1 MKISARISLGLAT
14 ILAFMCTTPAFANR
28 IDAEKDGVKISVW
41 PSHTENS
48 LISITVVLENTT
60 QHSVRNINYEVTFT
74 CGKKSE
80 TASPNGGNY
89 ASKSDPWPSLPPNDK
104 VGFQIELCGVD
115 FSEVSINSASILT
128 FDQDAP
134 NSSSAAPAPE
144 ATAQG
149 PTFKET
155 LDWLISQNVRAGFK
169 VGLTFTRSFKDGAKD
184 YVQPGSPQDIEV
196 RSCTRV
202 EGNTE
207 CAAAIFD
214 QGTEDPA
221 LFQPIPD
228 QVHLYSQTF
237 WIDFTALKPVSIGVN
252 QVVLRS
258 HREEFPATDDHAAY
272 TEIYKY
278 APDPLVYYE
287 IIGLNPVVNGKQS
300 QSSLSYVAYSD
311 QDLANRVAKAL
322 NHAIEVCSGMPK
334 LNPF

>member
-1 MKISARISLGLAT
+1 MKISARISLCLAT

-155 LDWLISQNVRAGFK
+155 LDWVISQNVREGYK
-169 VGLTFTRSFKDGAKD
+169 YHHILTFNYKDGTTRIDDQGASA
-184 YVQPGSPQDIEV
+184 YHVYF
-196 RSCTRV
+196 TRV
-202 EGNTE
+202 DGNPE
-207 CAAAIFD
+207 CAAAN
-214 QGTEDPA
+214 
-221 LFQPIPD
+221 FQPTDEAGNEPAPD
-228 QVHLYSQTF
+228 HVKTQG
-237 WIDFTALKPVSIGVN
+237 WIDFTASAPASIGVK
-252 QVVLRS
+252 QSVFHS
-258 HREEFPATDDHAAY
+258 TTEEWGAEGSKPAY
-272 TEIYKY
+272 TLVNKLI
-278 APDPLVYYE
+278 PDPVVVYE
-287 IIGLNPVVNGKQS
+287 ITGLSWVLNGKQMNDPNLPRPGYAS
-300 QSSLSYVAYSD
+300 QD
-311 QDLANRVAKAL
+311 EANRVAKAL
-322 NHAIEVCSGMPK
+322 NYAIDVCSGKPK